1 MSPRRRERSYWPWP
15 PSSTASRGP
24 PDMPPISPRSQSTW
38 PSPERQ
44 NLHRP
49 TETPWGGYVD
59 DECVDRN
66 DERIGYEGV
75 IEGSRRPREGVLR
88 IPRARPD
95 GGCVGFG
102 RDGRR
107 PARRSG
113 QRIAWDR
120 SDCEVLAPV
129 PRAGR
134 DCAGADRIGGVGCGC
149 PVPDEEKGTAG
160 ARRGFIGAGGAF
172 GPPPL
177 KGSREGA
184 APRA

>member
-24 PDMPPISPRSQSTW
+24 PDMPPISPRSQSMW

-59 DECVDRN
+59 DERVDRN

-113 QRIAWDR
+113 KRIPWDR

-134 DCAGADRIGGVGCGC
+134 DCAGADRIGGIRC
-149 PVPDEEKGTAG
+149 AG
-160 ARRGFIGAGGAF
+160 ARSHEEKRSAVTVGRSSGPGAASQR
-172 GPPPL
+172 PPL
-177 KGSREGA
+177 TG
-184 APRA
+184 RAY

>member
-1 MSPRRRERSYWPWP
+1 MSPRRKGRSSWPWR
-15 PSSTASRGP
+15 PSWTASQGRRGTP
-24 PDMPPISPRSQSTW
+24 PTSPKSQSMW
-38 PSPERQ
+38 PSPELRK
-44 NLHRP
+44 LHRP

-59 DECVDRN
+59 DERVNRN
-66 DERIGYEGV
+66 DERIGCEGV

-120 SDCEVLAPV
+120 SDCEVLAP
-129 PRAGR
+129 
-134 DCAGADRIGGVGCGC
+134 
-149 PVPDEEKGTAG
+149 
-160 ARRGFIGAGGAF
+160 
-172 GPPPL
+172 
-177 KGSREGA
+177 
-184 APRA
+184 

>member
-1 MSPRRRERSYWPWP
+1 MSPRERGRNCWPWR
-15 PSSTASRGP
+15 PSWTASQGP
-24 PDMPPISPRSQSTW
+24 PGTPPTSPRSRSTS
-38 PSPERQ
+38 PSHGRR

-75 IEGSRRPREGVLR
+75 IEGSRGPRERILR

-102 RDGRR
+102 RDGRG

-113 QRIAWDR
+113 KRIAWDR
-120 SDCEVLAPV
+120 SDCEVLAPISG
-129 PRAGR
+129 AGR
-134 DCAGADRIGGVGCGC
+134 DCAGADRIRGVGCAS
-149 PVPDEEKGTAG
+149 PVPNEETGTAVP
-160 ARRGFIGAGGAF
+160 RLDFGGP
-172 GPPPL
+172 GSHSVRPP
-177 KGSREGA
+177 
-184 APRA
+184 